1 MLMRLARVLPV
12 PVGTATLTGRLPNV
26 VQGPFFQLGVGTLG
40 IVGLTPALNDTVP
53 LTTGSLSL
61 SGQFPAVNGAIVL
74 ATGAGSLN
82 ATGLPPALFTVVA
95 ASTGS
100 LTVVGLAPNLSTVV
114 QLGGNGAIVF
124 GGHTITL
131 AGSLT
136 TNVGALTLTMQAPR
150 LDTRFVQDV
159 GVVGLTGLPL
169 LSTFVTS
176 VPAGS
181 LNLVGRAP
189 LGGVGIIPGAGSL
202 NLVGRAPFAK
212 LPIISDPASITLMG
226 QFPSTGVISL
236 ITIIE
241 VVGEYVTRIDI
252 VGEMEDTI

>member
-1 MLMRLARVLPV
+1 
-12 PVGTATLTGRLPNV
+12 
-26 VQGPFFQLGVGTLG
+26 
-40 IVGLTPALNDTVP
+40 
-53 LTTGSLSL
+53 
-61 SGQFPAVNGAIVL
+61 
-74 ATGAGSLN
+74 
-82 ATGLPPALFTVVA
+82 
-95 ASTGS
+95 
-100 LTVVGLAPNLSTVV
+100 
-114 QLGGNGAIVF
+114 
-124 GGHTITL
+124 
-131 AGSLT
+131 
-136 TNVGALTLTMQAPR
+136 MQAPR